1 MLMTNSGNLTLK
13 YTYNAMAEYE
23 EKFSRPLLL
32 DAKNTTLPVIRRLV
46 WAGLL
51 HYPRGGFSVQQV
63 GDFIEQAI
71 MHGADMIDIQN
82 EIAKAIDDS
91 VFLQRLVEKSAQ
103 RQAKE

>member
-1 MLMTNSGNLTLK
+1 MLMTNIGNLTLK
-13 YTYNAMAEYE
+13 FTYNAMAEYE
-23 EKFSRPLLL
+23 EKFGRSLLL
-32 DAKNTTLPVIRRLV
+32 DAKSTTLPVIRRLV

-71 MHGADMIDIQN
+71 LNGADMLDIQQ
-82 EIAKAIDDS
+82 EIAQAIDNA

>member
-1 MLMTNSGNLTLK
+1 MLMTDNGNLTLK

-23 EKFSRPLLL
+23 EKFGRSLLL
-32 DAKNTTLPVIRRLV
+32 DAKSTTLPVIRRLV

-71 MHGADMIDIQN
+71 LNGADMLDIQQ
-82 EIAKAIDDS
+82 EIAQAIDNA

-103 RQAKE
+103 RQAKK